1 MRTLICTFALVVSF
15 TLSGCPNH
23 DQHES
28 IEHMNEGIKAAQLNS
43 FATAVKHLKEA
54 TRLYPDNHQAWYT
67 LGQIYSD
74 QKKWEDAVAV
84 LNEAVRIKGSDP
96 MYQMLAGIAHYQQG
110 NRALAATHLEKAV
123 QLEDRLARAHDYLG
137 RVHEDNDEP
146 EKAATE
152 WSRAAM
158 LDPTNGSPLVRLG
171 RLYLTWDMVPQA
183 IQVLEQGADFV
194 LGEERTN
201 VFYYLGLSYDASK
214 EWDKSIEAYTN
225 SIAAEKSNLDATFQR
240 GLAYAQKGDKS
251 KARADLQEY
260 VKSAAENSYNKQEAN
275 KALMTLIAD

>member
-1 MRTLICTFALVVSF
+1 MRTLIYPFALVVSL
-15 TLSGCPNH
+15 TLAGCPDH
-23 DQHES
+23 DKHAS

-43 FATAVKHLKEA
+43 FTAAVKQLNEA

-84 LNEAVRIKGSDP
+84 LNEAVRIKGNDA
-96 MYQMLAGIAHYQQG
+96 MYQMLAGIAHYEQG
-110 NRALAATHLEKAV
+110 NRALAATHLERAV
-123 QLEDRLARAHDYLG
+123 QLEDRLARAHYYLG
-137 RVHEDNDEP
+137 NVYADNDEA

-158 LDPTNGSPLVRLG
+158 LDPTWGKPLVKLG
-171 RLYLTWDMVPQA
+171 ALYLMWDMVPQA

-201 VFYYLGLSYDASK
+201 VFYYLGLAYDARK
-214 EWDKSIEAYTN
+214 EWDKSVEAYTN
-225 SIAAEKSNLDATFQR
+225 SIEAEKSNMDARFQR
-240 GLAYAQKGDKS
+240 GLAYAQKGDKG

-260 VKSAAENSYNKQEAN
+260 VKSAAESSYNKQEAN
-275 KALMTLIAD
+275 KALMTLIAE